1 MKTGFYNLKKG
12 RGGFTLIEMLI
23 VIVIIG
29 LLAMIAVSSFGS
41 ARKQARLDIALE
53 TIMSTMKEQQGKAKT
68 GRQVVDDSTGGQML
82 CYGLVFQKVVP
93 YVQTITVPYR
103 AIANDNTNNADY
115 CDASVTQ
122 PTLKGLAVSEDVI
135 LHTIQQG
142 ENPVDMLVLLFKP
155 PFGSVLEVNGL
166 TEITEGHGVP
176 AGTQNPV
183 QVFFNQGG
191 TDPQDQRGI
200 TYDAFTG
207 TVRKTLL
214 TPPTP

>member
-1 MKTGFYNLKKG
+1 MYIHDRQFG
-12 RGGFTLIEMLI
+12 RRKRGFTLIEMLI

-53 TIMSTMKEQQGKAKT
+53 TIMSMMKEQQGKAKT
-68 GRQVVDDSTGGQML
+68 GRQVVDASSGGQTL

-103 AIANDNTNNADY
+103 AIANDNTKKADY
-115 CDASVTQ
+115 CDALNTQ
-122 PTLKGLAVSEDVI
+122 PTLKDLAVSEDVV
-135 LHTIQQG
+135 LQTIRQG
-142 ENPVDMLVLLFKP
+142 GNPVDMLVLLFKP

-166 TEITEGHGVP
+166 SEITEAYGAP
-176 AGTQNPV
+176 AGNQNPV

-191 TDPQDQRGI
+191 ADPQEQRGI
-200 TYDAFTG
+200 TYDAFSG
-207 TVRKTLL
+207 TVRKTFPSSI
-214 TPPTP
+214 TP